1 MLGHHPRDPVTSEA
15 LHYIGRVVNPAAD
28 ISLRTIDPERF
39 IIYNTADNCV
49 LEEIEANMAFY
60 EIYDGAIYLYQ
71 VRQGAVDLCVGE
83 AAGVALA
90 FDSRNFIITGPIRT
104 GSVGP
109 AALEELHWH

>member
-1 MLGHHPRDPVTSEA
+1 MAAAQKLQAAALLGKHPRDPVTSEA

-28 ISLRTIDPERF
+28 VSLRTIDPERF

-71 VRQGAVDLCVGE
+71 VCQRVLNICV
-83 AAGVALA
+83 
-90 FDSRNFIITGPIRT
+90 
-104 GSVGP
+104 
-109 AALEELHWH
+109 